1 MPISPKRF
9 FKITG
14 IIVLVLGTIIIVASF
29 IVSAKLEGKI
39 FEKIEAA
46 GFRAKSVSIS
56 LLNQS
61 VALDSVVYLQPDS
74 LQKNPH
80 KLFIQKIKVNGIHVY
95 SFLKKKELII
105 DHIVIH
111 QGSIEYNKNFRIKKN
126 SGKNSPDST
135 NKIKSIRIKHFSV
148 SELQTAVLNDTI
160 TESSADIN
168 NFELSELKLAFKQD
182 TTYSVGAVKAEL
194 SNLLQSKK
202 GSLHNFSVAKIIY
215 NSNEEHLEAD
225 SFKINSDYNKADFA
239 RIAKIQKTR
248 LDIILPKIVFEGIKQ
263 ERFISDSTL
272 EVTRITI
279 PKPTVHAYRDKRYP
293 FVRDWIMPLPIE
305 GIRRLPFKLKIDSIL
320 IQQADIAYEE
330 FSEKGLPTTGTIT
343 FNKLSASFAGLS
355 TELKQ
360 PPKNSF
366 CTLVADCKVMNSGSL
381 HATFRMPLNSTVNYQ
396 AYGNVI
402 NMDLKSLNPSLG
414 NLTRIEISDGTLNDL
429 RFNFSYN
436 DDISTGEVL
445 INYKGLKLEAL
456 KKEKKSH
463 ETNKLLTAAI
473 NAIIKSDKDKS
484 VDKSKRTGLID
495 IERDKKRFVFQFWWK
510 SLLDGLQSTF
520 INNGKK
526 KKTLK
531 KKESSK

>member
-1 MPISPKRF
+1 M
-9 FKITG
+9 
-14 IIVLVLGTIIIVASF
+14 ASY
-29 IVSAKLEGKI
+29 IVSLKLEAKI
-39 FEKIEAA
+39 IEKLEAA
-46 GFRAKSVSIS
+46 GFRVKSASIS
-56 LLNQS
+56 LINRS
-61 VALDSVVYLQPDS
+61 VALDSVAYVQADS
-74 LQKNPH
+74 LPKNPH
-80 KLFIQKIKVNGIHVY
+80 TLFIQKIKVNGIHVY

-111 QGSIEYNKNFRIKKN
+111 QGSIQYNKNFKIKKDS
-126 SGKNSPDST
+126 SGNTDST
-135 NKIKSIRIKHFSV
+135 NKIKSIRVKHFSV
-148 SELQTAVLNDTI
+148 SDLQAAVLNDTT
-160 TESSADIN
+160 TESSAVIN
-168 NFELSELKLAFKQD
+168 NFELSEFRLAFKPD
-182 TTYSVGAVKAEL
+182 TTYSVGAVEAEL
-194 SNLLQSKK
+194 SNILQSRK
-202 GSLHNFSVAKIIY
+202 GSLHNFSVSKIIY
-215 NSNEEHLEAD
+215 NSKEERLEAD

-248 LDIILPKIVFEGIKQ
+248 LDITLPKIVLEGIKQ
-263 ERFISDSTL
+263 DRLISDSTL

-279 PKPTVHAYRDKRYP
+279 PKPVVHAYRDKRYP

-320 IQQADIAYEE
+320 IHKAEIAYEE
-330 FSEKGLPTTGTIT
+330 FSEKGLPATGTIT
-343 FNKLSASFAGLS
+343 FNKLDASFAGLS
-355 TELKQ
+355 TEFKQ
-360 PPKNSF
+360 PAKNAF
-366 CTLVADCKVMNSGSL
+366 CTLVADCKVMNSGVL
-381 HATFRMPLNSTVNYQ
+381 HATFKMPLNSTVNYQ

-463 ETNKLLTAAI
+463 ETNKLLSAAI
-473 NAIIKSDKDKS
+473 NAVIKSDKDKS
-484 VDKSKRTGLID
+484 VDKSKRTGIID

-520 INNGKK
+520 ISNGKK

-531 KKESSK
+531 DKRSSK